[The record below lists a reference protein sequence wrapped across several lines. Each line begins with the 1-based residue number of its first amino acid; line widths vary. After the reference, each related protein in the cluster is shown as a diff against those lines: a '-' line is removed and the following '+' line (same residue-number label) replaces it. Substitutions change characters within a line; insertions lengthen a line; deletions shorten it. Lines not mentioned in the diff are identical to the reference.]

1 MNPSCEDENET
12 TPLHYAKD
20 SAIAR
25 FLVEG
30 KKCDVNHRNKFNNT
44 PLHDAAL
51 NGRLDVVEYL
61 TTSQH
66 CDPACKGE
74 NGRTPLHGA
83 CSGGHIEIVEYLIN
97 KQGVNPSCEDDS
109 GTTPLHYAK
118 DSAIARFLVEGKK
131 CDVNHRNKFNNTPL
145 HGAALNGRL
154 DVVEYLTT
162 SQHCDPACKGQY
174 GRTPLHGACSGGH
187 IEIVEYLINKQGVN
201 PSCEDENE
209 TTPLHYAKDS
219 AIARFLVEG
228 KKCDVNH
235 RNKFN
240 NTPLHGAALNGRL
253 DVVEYLTTANTVTQ
267 PAREKMVTLHSMVL
281 VLVVILR

>member
-1 MNPSCEDENET
+1 MNPSCENDSGT
-12 TPLHYAKD
+12 TPLHHAKD

-74 NGRTPLHGA
+74 NGRTPLHAA

-109 GTTPLHYAK
+109 GTTPLHHAK

-131 CDVNHRNKFNNTPL
+131 CDINHRNKFNNTPL
-145 HGAALNGRL
+145 HGAAFYGRL

-174 GRTPLHGACSGGH
+174 GRTPLHVACSGGH

-240 NTPLHGAALNGRL
+240 NTCIMKRSGFIFIF
-253 DVVEYLTTANTVTQ
+253 T
-267 PAREKMVTLHSMVL
+267 
-281 VLVVILR
+281 